1 MGKAAKKKQQTRE
14 DIDLIKSVIPA
25 EDFNQRLKEFSDVYG
40 PKKGKEYTIAYYFD
54 YLKKFIEKSNGA
66 ELVVKK

>member
-1 MGKAAKKKQQTRE
+1 MGKAAQKKRQLRE

-54 YLKKFIEKSNGA
+54 YIKKFLEKSNNA
-66 ELVVKK
+66 DLVIKK